1 MLKCAELFAQDLE
14 SKDLHFTVSQTDD
27 GGDIIR
33 FPYDNRMTTCIFKG
47 DDGCYL
53 SMYTVVERVPA
64 DKLPDMY
71 AVCNAINARYK
82 WLKFY
87 VDEDND
93 LMVEDDAILSIESAA
108 EESFELLMRRINIM
122 NETKG
127 EIMRVIYS

>member
-1 MLKCAELFAQDLE
+1 MLACAELFARDLE
-14 SKDLHFTVSQTDD
+14 AKELHFSVSQTDD
-27 GGDIIR
+27 GGDIIK

-47 DDGCYL
+47 EDGRYL

-64 DKLPDMY
+64 DKLSDMY

-93 LMVEDDAILSIESAA
+93 LMVEDDAILSVESAA
-108 EESFELLMRRINIM
+108 EESFELLMRRLNIM
-122 NETKG
+122 KETKA